1 MPNSTDAARIDTPG
15 HTSIRTPSTR
25 ATMPISSCGTHI
37 SRSGFGV
44 AVVVIAVTFHLAGSS
59 MLAAPA
65 RAVIGTKGHQ
75 KSANCH
81 FCGSL
86 FFGQNADDA
95 HRALRLMSPMS
106 IAAHQPTT
114 ITTSVSGFGRWEW
127 GIKEVPMILDV

>member
-59 MLAAPA
+59 MLAAPT

-75 KSANCH
+75 KVPIVT
-81 FCGSL
+81 FVGPFFRPGCG
-86 FFGQNADDA
+86 
-95 HRALRLMSPMS
+95 RRSPCN
-106 IAAHQPTT
+106 AAH
-114 ITTSVSGFGRWEW
+114 VSHVDCGASTDHHHPIRQHFGHWEW
-127 GIKEVPMILDV
+127 GE